1 MSQVQSRDEPFSS
14 RVGLVR
20 WELVP
25 FNSPIERE
33 WQGDDLERPPVA
45 LTPGNLATAGWDFG
59 PNSALACGG
68 RSKPQKNRCGLGNP
82 SKVVSHPIN
91 VFE

>member
-45 LTPGNLATAGWDFG
+45 LNTRQPGDRRVGF
-59 PNSALACGG
+59 
-68 RSKPQKNRCGLGNP
+68 RSKLRSGLRR
-82 SKVVSHPIN
+82 SQ
-91 VFE
+91 

>member
-1 MSQVQSRDEPFSS
+1 MSQVQLRDEPFSS

-33 WQGDDLERPPVA
+33 REWSRPAARRATGDSIASRSGKEMMSDARRSGSTLQPATWRPPGGIPVQTPRWRVA
-45 LTPGNLATAGWDFG
+45 
-59 PNSALACGG
+59 S
-68 RSKPQKNRCGLGNP
+68 Q
-82 SKVVSHPIN
+82 
-91 VFE
+91 

>member
-33 WQGDDLERPPVA
+33 REWSRPA
-45 LTPGNLATAGWDFG
+45 ARRAT
-59 PNSALACGG
+59 
-68 RSKPQKNRCGLGNP
+68 RR
-82 SKVVSHPIN
+82 
-91 VFE
+91 